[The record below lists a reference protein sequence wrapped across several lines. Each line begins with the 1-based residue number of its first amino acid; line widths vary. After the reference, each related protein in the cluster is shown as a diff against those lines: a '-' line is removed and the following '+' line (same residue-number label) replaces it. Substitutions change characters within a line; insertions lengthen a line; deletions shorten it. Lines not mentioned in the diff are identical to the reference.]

1 MIMPWEGKSIWS
13 TDIAFVKVY
22 IETEVAVRKL
32 TQLTRICKQFKW
44 ARNDLIF
51 IVICQAVSPVVFYL
65 REMKDSSVSFKI
77 PYQFHLLDVLLVL
90 YVISTKQHMT
100 QPKYLTYYLN

>member
-32 TQLTRICKQFKW
+32 TQLTRICKQFK
-44 ARNDLIF
+44 
-51 IVICQAVSPVVFYL
+51 
-65 REMKDSSVSFKI
+65 
-77 PYQFHLLDVLLVL
+77 
-90 YVISTKQHMT
+90 
-100 QPKYLTYYLN
+100 